1 MRSPWWM
8 GLFLIVA
15 AVGIPLIAYP
25 GDEPRYSFDQ
35 VKNALAHVAISH
47 GPEASKQ
54 TQSSLDPHLY
64 RKTVDA
70 VPLIFLPGKTP
81 GSGVSGSGV
90 VVTAS
95 GQVLTNWH
103 VIRDNKYA
111 LVIFRPTP
119 PKTMA
124 DLTPS
129 DVWVARNLWT
139 DAKKDIGLL
148 QLMSPMSKTESVDL
162 TFFKFIPLEDPLRVG
177 VGEDVFAIG
186 HPQGSYWSYMEGV
199 ISQIQPRFIWKAG
212 EDSFQATIV
221 QTQTAISHG
230 SSGGPLINKDGKLVG
245 LISTMITGQ
254 AGFNFAIAVHELQP
268 LLLP

>member
-1 MRSPWWM
+1 M

-54 TQSSLDPHLY
+54 TRSPLDPHLY

-70 VPLIFLPGKTP
+70 VPLIFVPGKT
-81 GSGVSGSGV
+81 SGAGVTGSGV

-103 VIRDNKYA
+103 VIRDSQYA
-111 LVIFRPTP
+111 LVIFRPNP

-139 DAKKDIGLL
+139 DAKKDLGLL
-148 QLMSPMSKTESVDL
+148 QVVSPMSNTQSVDL
-162 TFFKFIPLEDPLRVG
+162 TFFKFVPLEDPQRVG

-186 HPQGSYWSYMEGV
+186 HPQGLYWSYTEGV
-199 ISQIQPRFIWKAG
+199 ISQIQPSFIWKTG
-212 EDSFQATIV
+212 EDAFQATIV
-221 QTQTAISHG
+221 QTQTASSHG
-230 SSGGPLINKDGKLVG
+230 SSGGPLINKEGKLVG

-254 AGFNFAIAVHELQP
+254 PGFNFAIAVHEFEA

>member
-15 AVGIPLIAYP
+15 AVGIPLIAHP
-25 GDEPRYSFDQ
+25 GEEPHYSFDH
-35 VKNALAHVAISH
+35 VKTSLAHIAISH
-47 GPEASKQ
+47 GPETSKLTRSALSPQ
-54 TQSSLDPHLY
+54 LY
-64 RKTVDA
+64 RNTVDA

-81 GSGVSGSGV
+81 ETSVSGSGV

-103 VIRDNKYA
+103 VIRDSQYA

-139 DAKKDIGLL
+139 DAKKDLGLL
-148 QLMSPMSKTESVDL
+148 QLLSPIDKTKSLDF
-162 TFFKFIPLEDPLRVG
+162 TFLKFIPLEDPLRVG

-186 HPQGSYWSYMEGV
+186 HPQGSYWSYTEGV
-199 ISQIQPRFIWKAG
+199 ISQIRPSFIWKTG

-230 SSGGPLINKDGKLVG
+230 SSGGPLINKDGNLVG
-245 LISTMITGQ
+245 LLSTMITGQ
-254 AGFNFAIAVHELQP
+254 PGFDFAIAVHELQP